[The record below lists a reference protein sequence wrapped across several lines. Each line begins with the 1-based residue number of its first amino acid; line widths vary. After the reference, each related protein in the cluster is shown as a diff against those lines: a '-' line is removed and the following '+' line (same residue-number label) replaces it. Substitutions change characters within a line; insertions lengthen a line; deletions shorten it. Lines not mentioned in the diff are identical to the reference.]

1 MVEVVLGSLIAAVPM
16 AVMANLLPQGAAG
29 QLEPHLRPLLVERE
43 RERQVKKLQGWL
55 QAVAREVS
63 RNPTPEELAEIH
75 ALLGVEDV
83 TLKLRDMGCLPA
95 VLAPTKEQV
104 HMGLE
109 PVWVTATEKMVLQQ
123 YADNVSMY
131 AQLLRYVMV
140 RHPGREKAFGAA

>member
-43 RERQVKKLQGWL
+43 KERQVEKLQGWL

-63 RNPTPEELAEIH
+63 RNPTPEEASQIH
-75 ALLGVEDV
+75 ALLGVEDA

-95 VLAPTKEQV
+95 VLAPTKEQI
-104 HMGLE
+104 HMGME
-109 PVWVTATEKMVLQQ
+109 PVWVTAMEKIILQQ
-123 YADNVSMY
+123 HADNVHMY
-131 AQLLRYVMV
+131 AQLLRYVAV
-140 RHPGREKAFGAA
+140 RHPDREKAFGAA